1 MSVPLSFWI
10 KQDGGI
16 RRYGQCDRE
25 DKEWEE
31 AQGKGEDR
39 INPAGEEAW
48 AVVVA
53 SAPEV
58 IAFAQI
64 VETKPPMKGGRL
76 ALKSNAQ
83 NVAQR

>member
-1 MSVPLSFWI
+1 MGGE
-10 KQDGGI
+10 KGI
-16 RRYGQCDRE
+16 RRCGLCYRE

-39 INPAGEEAW
+39 INRAGEEAW

-53 SAPEV
+53 SAPAV
-58 IAFAQI
+58 IASAQN
-64 VETKPPMKGGRL
+64 VEPKPLMKGVRP

-83 NVAQR
+83 NVTQL

>member
-1 MSVPLSFWI
+1 MGVKNS
-10 KQDGGI
+10 I

-48 AVVVA
+48 AAVVA
-53 SAPEV
+53 SAPAV
-58 IAFAQI
+58 IASAQI
-64 VETKPPMKGGRL
+64 VETKSPMKGGHL

-83 NVAQR
+83 NVARP